1 MERKSITMEKKQ
13 GKNNAYLPNLET
25 FFQAGIDPKTKLPIK
40 FTHPCDLSR
49 DIYRLLQI
57 INRVQKTTSYKWYN
71 LPSGIDGRLIER
83 ILYFKGQGAFFYNT
97 IDQTFYFL
105 PFALKGSIG

>member
-57 INRVQKTTSYKWYN
+57 INRVQKLHHIN
-71 LPSGIDGRLIER
+71 G
-83 ILYFKGQGAFFYNT
+83 T
-97 IDQTFYFL
+97 ICLQVLMDV
-105 PFALKGSIG
+105 